1 MNDLLKYIKL
11 AREAGCGIWFS
22 QGISAKY
29 GNEVEIK
36 ISCYK
41 SRMGSMRRI
50 PISGIEDYI
59 AGDLIEVCIKE
70 MINEVC

>member
-22 QGISAKY
+22 HGISEKY

-41 SRMGSMRRI
+41 SRMGSLRRLPVAEI
-50 PISGIEDYI
+50 EGCISEDP
-59 AGDLIEVCIKE
+59 IEVIIKQMIKE
-70 MINEVC
+70 VC